1 MGLKIQQAILLLAAV
16 SSKAVQFSIKRRV
29 NTRQKTTTF
38 TLPKSLNHKSD
49 VPPMEVILRDV
60 NFNRMPMNEPS
71 SGPSDKPKPSRR
83 MFTIGKVRPAH
94 TGVNV
99 YQGVFSR
106 ILRTGRNTYIAFKC
120 FVGGKKIGNFRRFL
134 NNTRP

>member
-49 VPPMEVILRDV
+49 VPPMEVILGDV
-60 NFNRMPMNEPS
+60 NFNRMPMNELS
-71 SGPSDKPKPSRR
+71 SGLELYPRVGAR
-83 MFTIGKVRPAH
+83 LV
-94 TGVNV
+94 GV
-99 YQGVFSR
+99 
-106 ILRTGRNTYIAFKC
+106 
-120 FVGGKKIGNFRRFL
+120 
-134 NNTRP
+134 